1 MSLGKSARAAQPT
14 PPPLRGLLVD
24 PADSIGRINECHDRA
39 ICRTGCVPP
48 VVRSRNILI
57 AGHVAPALVRV
68 VADVFFFCSDR
79 SYYTLVTL
87 H

>member
-1 MSLGKSARAAQPT
+1 MLKLKKAAVNSP
-14 PPPLRGLLVD
+14 
-24 PADSIGRINECHDRA
+24 SIGQINECHDRA

-68 VADVFFFCSDR
+68 VADVYLQCLGEID
-79 SYYTLVTL
+79 
-87 H
+87 